1 MWLPT
6 GVQQRVGSLLGAQFR
21 SRWVADD
28 AGHAVA
34 ERPTVFAVPP
44 LLRALIL
51 EAVAIDGAKDDDG
64 YAGRAASAPGKAPL
78 VDLCEALHADPA
90 DHRGP

>member
-34 ERPTVFAVPP
+34 ERPTV
-44 LLRALIL
+44 
-51 EAVAIDGAKDDDG
+51 DGAKDDDG

-78 VDLCEALHADPA
+78 VGLCEALHADPA
-90 DHRGP
+90 DHRAP